1 MKKTGFTL
9 IELIATIGL
18 LGMLATITITVSVR
32 KINEVKE
39 KSRDTM
45 YKSIEEAAKNYIL
58 DNVNEIQEFKLN
70 DNTYVTLQ
78 TLVEKEY
85 FTESLIDPTTK
96 KSLPLTNEVYITR
109 EDSGV
114 INASYNINQKEEPK
128 LKLVGGYN
136 IYLKK
141 GNAYQEL
148 GVNAVNQ
155 NKEDISSSIVSTG
168 TVDINSEGKYVIT
181 YSINNTKI
189 TRNVIIYK

>member
-18 LGMLATITITVSVR
+18 LGMLATIIITVSVR
-32 KINEVKE
+32 KINETKE

-45 YKSIEEAAKNYIL
+45 YKSIEESAKKYIL
-58 DNVNEIQEFKLN
+58 DNGDEILEFRLN

-96 KSLPLTNEVYITR
+96 KSLPLSNEVYITR

-114 INASYNINQKEEPK
+114 ITATYNINQQEEPK
-128 LKLVGGYN
+128 LTLIGEYNQYIKLEEP
-136 IYLKK
+136 
-141 GNAYQEL
+141 YQEL
-148 GVNAVNQ
+148 GVKAI
-155 NKEDISSSIVSTG
+155 NKNNEDISSNVQISG
-168 TVDINSEGKYVIT
+168 KADINNIGKYVIT

-189 TRNVIIYK
+189 SRNVIIYK

>member
-45 YKSIEEAAKNYIL
+45 YKSIEAAAKNYIL
-58 DNVNEIQEFKLN
+58 DNGNEIQEFKLN

-109 EDSGV
+109 EVSGV

-148 GVNAVNQ
+148 GANAINQ

>member
-58 DNVNEIQEFKLN
+58 DNGNEIQEFKLN

-114 INASYNINQKEEPK
+114 INASYNINQKEDPK

-136 IYLKK
+136 IYIKK
-141 GNAYQEL
+141 GSAYQEL

-155 NKEDISSSIVSTG
+155 NQEDISSSIVSTG

>member
-58 DNVNEIQEFKLN
+58 DNGNEIQEFKLN

-141 GNAYQEL
+141 DNAYQEL

>member
-58 DNVNEIQEFKLN
+58 DNGNEIQEFKLN

>member
-1 MKKTGFTL
+1 MKKNGFTL

-32 KINEVKE
+32 KINETKE

-45 YKSIEEAAKNYIL
+45 YRSIEESAKKYIL
-58 DNVNEIQEFKLN
+58 DNGDDILEFRLN

-96 KSLPLTNEVYITR
+96 KSLPLSNEVYITR

-114 INASYNINQKEEPK
+114 ITATYNINQKEEPK
-128 LKLVGGYN
+128 LTLIGEYNQYIKLEEP
-136 IYLKK
+136 
-141 GNAYQEL
+141 YQEL
-148 GVNAVNQ
+148 GVIAI
-155 NKEDISSSIVSTG
+155 NKNNEDISSNVQISG
-168 TVDINSEGKYVIT
+168 KVDINNIGKYVIT

-189 TRNVIIYK
+189 SRNVIIYK